1 MSMIAALRAE
11 NKNLYVRISKYL
23 INNDG
28 NHDISYWRIIL
39 FIMLGCKLQ
48 LYIKLYLIIQY
59 NIFTI

>member
-1 MSMIAALRAE
+1 MSMIAALHAE
-11 NKNLYVRISKYL
+11 NKNLYVRIPKYL

-39 FIMLGCKLQ
+39 FIMLGYKLQ